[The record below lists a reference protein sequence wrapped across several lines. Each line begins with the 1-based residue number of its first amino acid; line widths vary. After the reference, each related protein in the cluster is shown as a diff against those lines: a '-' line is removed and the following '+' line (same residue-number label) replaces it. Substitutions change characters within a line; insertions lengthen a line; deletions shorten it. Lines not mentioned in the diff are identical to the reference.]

1 MITKLKLKSEFSRN
15 VLTLMTGTTIAQ
27 AISIMIIPI
36 LTRLYTPS
44 DFGIFALYSSLV
56 AILSIFS
63 TGRYELAIM
72 QAKTKNEANS
82 LVFGAMSLSLVFS
95 IILFIFILIFEGKIV
110 SLIED
115 KNIIYWIYLVPISV
129 LVIGTY
135 QTLNYWL
142 NKQKYYSQMS
152 KNRVLNASLSGGSNI
167 ALGFTGLNSLGLI
180 IGYFIGQLITTLILL
195 KKFLKSSSSYN
206 KLRILAVYKK
216 YKNYPK
222 HDLPASSMNTMA
234 QQGPNLLLTPLFG
247 AVNAGNFF
255 LIQRVFMM
263 PITLISSSVGSVF
276 RQSATEQFKKTGQFN
291 KILLNTVKKLFIISI
306 IPTVVLMIFSQE
318 IFGTIFG
325 QEWIIAGEYAKILA
339 PMFMLKFVIS
349 PITYSFYIVN
359 KLYFDMYGQFLY
371 LLFVIFSLMIG
382 YLFNSFIIF
391 VYLFSILSSSV
402 YIIYFVLSLYLSKGN
417 KYENKD

>member
-1 MITKLKLKSEFSRN
+1 M
-15 VLTLMTGTTIAQ
+15 MTGTIISQ
-27 AISIMIIPI
+27 AISVLIIPI
-36 LTRLYTPS
+36 LTRIYTQS
-44 DFGIFALYSSLV
+44 DFGQYALYSSLV
-56 AILSIFS
+56 AILSIFA
-63 TGRYELAIM
+63 TGRYELAII
-72 QAKTKNEANS
+72 QAKSKTEANS
-82 LVFGAMSLSLVFS
+82 LVFGAMTLGIIFS
-95 IILFIFILIFEGKIV
+95 GALFFIIFFFYDIISNLIDEKGT
-110 SLIED
+110 
-115 KNIIYWIYLVPISV
+115 IYWIYLVPISV

-142 NKQKYYSQMS
+142 NRQKYYSQMS
-152 KNRVLNASLSGGSNI
+152 KNRILSTSLSGGSNI

-180 IGYFIGQLITTLILL
+180 IGYFIGQLVTTLILL
-195 KKFLKSSSSYN
+195 KKFLKSGSTYN

-222 HDLPASSMNTMA
+222 HDLPASSMNTVA

-291 KILLNTVKKLFIISI
+291 NILLNTGKKLFIISI
-306 IPTVVLMIFSQE
+306 IPTIVLMTFSQE
-318 IFGTIFG
+318 IFGPIFG
-325 QEWIIAGEYAKILA
+325 QEWTIAGEYAKILA
-339 PMFMLKFVIS
+339 PMFMLKFVVS

-371 LLFVIFSLMIG
+371 LLFVIFSLAIG

-391 VYLFSILSSSV
+391 IYLFSILSSFI
-402 YIIYFVLSLYLSKGN
+402 YIIYFVLSLYLSKGY
-417 KYENKD
+417 KHEK

>member
-1 MITKLKLKSEFSRN
+1 MINKIKNNSEYVKN
-15 VLTLMTGTTIAQ
+15 VTTLMLGTSIAQ
-27 AISIMIIPI
+27 AIPIAISPI
-36 LTRLYTPS
+36 LTRIYTPS

-72 QAKTKNEANS
+72 QAKTKNEADS

-95 IILFIFILIFEGKIV
+95 IILFIFILMFQGKIL
-110 SLIED
+110 SLFED
-115 KNIIYWIYLVPISV
+115 KNIIYWIYLVPVSIFV
-129 LVIGTY
+129 VGTY

-142 NKQKYYSQMS
+142 NRQKYYSQMS
-152 KNRVLNASLSGGSNI
+152 KNRVLNTSLSGGSNI
-167 ALGFTGLNSLGLI
+167 VLGFSGFNSLGLI
-180 IGYFIGQLITTLILL
+180 AGYFVGQLITTLILL
-195 KKFLKSSSSYN
+195 KKFLKSDSNYN
-206 KLRILAVYKK
+206 KLRILVIYKK

-222 HDLPASSMNTMA
+222 YDLPASSMNTMA

-247 AVNAGNFF
+247 AINAGNFF

-276 RQSATEQFKKTGQFN
+276 RQSATEHFQKTGQFN
-291 KILLNTVKKLFIISI
+291 KILLNTVKKLFMISI
-306 IPTVVLMIFSQE
+306 IPTIALMIFSQE
-318 IFGTIFG
+318 IFNIVFG
-325 QEWIIAGEYAKILA
+325 QKWIIAGEYARILA

-371 LLFVIFSLMIG
+371 LLFVIFALMIG
-382 YLFNSFIIF
+382 HAFNSFVIF
-391 VYLFSILSSSV
+391 VYLFSTLSSSI

-417 KYENKD
+417 THEN